1 MATQDL
7 WGDLPLEENI
17 RTPVTV
23 LREQAALLGEK
34 TRQVLQGDVR
44 VHHSIGLKDFEAEF
58 FITAP
63 ALDDYSY
70 RLFSIQYPVTM
81 YPLRISESITGMP
94 PIEYPSEE
102 SFVNALRI
110 ILSHPEVK
118 KIISSL
124 VAQSK
129 ANN

>member
-7 WGDLPLEENI
+7 WGELSLEENI
-17 RTPVTV
+17 RTPVTI
-23 LREQAALLGEK
+23 LREQAALLGQK
-34 TRQVLQGDVR
+34 TQNVLQGDVR
-44 VHHSIGLKDFEAEF
+44 IGRHGVSDFEAEF

-63 ALDDYSY
+63 ALDDYAY
-70 RLFSIQYPVTM
+70 QLFSVIYPLTM
-81 YPLRISESITGMP
+81 YPLRISETIINMP
-94 PIEYPSEE
+94 PIQYPTEE
-102 SFVNALRI
+102 SFINALGI
-110 ILSHPEVK
+110 ILSHAKVR

>member
-7 WGDLPLEENI
+7 WGELSLEENI
-17 RTPVTV
+17 RTPVTI

-44 VHHSIGLKDFEAEF
+44 VHHNVGLNGFEAEF

-63 ALDDYSY
+63 ALDNYAY
-70 RLFSIQYPVTM
+70 QLFSIQYPLAM
-81 YPLRISESITGMP
+81 YPLKIIATITGRP
-94 PIEYPSEE
+94 PRECPTEE
-102 SFVNALRI
+102 KFVNELGI
-110 ILSHPEVK
+110 ILSHAKVK